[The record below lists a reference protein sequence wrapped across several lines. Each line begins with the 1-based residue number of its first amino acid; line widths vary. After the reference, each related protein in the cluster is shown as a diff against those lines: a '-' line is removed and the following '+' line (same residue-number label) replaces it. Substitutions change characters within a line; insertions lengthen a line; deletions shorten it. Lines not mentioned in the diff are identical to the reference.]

1 MATNRIHLL
10 SEADAHMLAAQ
21 EVINRP
27 ACIVKELMENAL
39 DAGATKIDLA
49 ISHGGKSFIQVED
62 NGCGMSAE
70 DAVFAFERHATS
82 KIQCASDLQTLMTMG
97 FRGEAMPSIASVSKV
112 VLKTRQAEDEL
123 GTCVIMNAGKLVS
136 QEPVM
141 MNSNGTTVR
150 VENIFSNIPA
160 RRRFL
165 KDDNIEKKHIIN
177 TFLRIALIYPD
188 VEFTFSTECGVIY
201 NLCAVPNMMQ
211 RITDVYRKLEK
222 KLIPVKVE
230 TDLCTISGYVG
241 TPDTSHEKNV
251 EQYFFANGRFI
262 EHNIMRKA
270 VSIAYDH
277 LLPQGKKIPFFI
289 HFAMNPK
296 SLDVNCHPQK
306 KEVKFEYEKEIF
318 AILTSAV
325 RDAIGKHHSVPMI
338 DFTSQ
343 MKLQAPDANVV
354 KPVITQPMIKDVSAR
369 PTCITNPV
377 IKEEKSVQMVMF
389 EDDGKNDG
397 NSIST
402 TSDILVPSHS
412 CIQYN
417 ATYIITTT
425 NKGLMV
431 VNQERAHERILFER
445 YMSKLEC
452 DLEIEQKGLFDP
464 QNYEDKEISIA
475 EDQYRIALN
484 KARKNGVA
492 QGQILNNTEMN
503 TIISDL
509 MKCEN
514 SRFTPTGEPI
524 YTLIS
529 NEQFFS
535 LINVA

>member
-1 MATNRIHLL
+1 MATNRIHRL

-49 ISHGGKSFIQVED
+49 ISHGGKTFIQVED
-62 NGCGMSAE
+62 NGCGMSAD
-70 DAVFAFERHATS
+70 DAVLAFERHATS
-82 KIQCASDLQTLMTMG
+82 KIQCAGDLQSLITMG

-123 GTCVIMNAGKLVS
+123 GTCVTMNAGRFVS

-141 MNSNGTTVR
+141 MNSNGTMVR

-188 VEFTFSTECGVIY
+188 VEFTFSNECGVVY
-201 NLCAVPNMMQ
+201 NLQAVPTMMQ
-211 RITDVYRKLEK
+211 RITDVYKKLAK

-241 TPDTSHEKNV
+241 TPDSSHEKNV

-270 VSIAYDH
+270 VSIAYDR
-277 LLPQGKKIPFFI
+277 LVPQGQKIPFFI
-289 HFAMNPK
+289 HFAVNPK

-325 RDAIGKHHSVPMI
+325 RDAICKHHSVPMI
-338 DFTSQ
+338 DF
-343 MKLQAPDANVV
+343 APKMMTHTTNTNVAKPMVITPTITDAVV
-354 KPVITQPMIKDVSAR
+354 KTSCMKTPEIQ
-369 PTCITNPV
+369 
-377 IKEEKSVQMVMF
+377 EEKSVQMVLF
-389 EDDGKNDG
+389 EGEKMIEEKN
-397 NSIST
+397 ISAA
-402 TSDILVPSHS
+402 SDILVPSHS

-417 ATYIITTT
+417 ATYIITTS
-425 NKGLMV
+425 NQGLMV

-445 YMSKLEC
+445 YMAKLER
-452 DLEIEQKGLFDP
+452 EPEFEQKGLFDP

-475 EDQYRIALN
+475 EDQYRIALR
-484 KARKNGVA
+484 KARKHGVV

-529 NEQFFS
+529 NDQFFS